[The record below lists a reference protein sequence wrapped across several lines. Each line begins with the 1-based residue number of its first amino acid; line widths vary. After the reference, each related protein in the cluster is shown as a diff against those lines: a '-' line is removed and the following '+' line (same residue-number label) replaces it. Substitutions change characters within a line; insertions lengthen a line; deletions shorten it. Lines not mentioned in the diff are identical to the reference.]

1 MTIAPERQTSPL
13 RSSRRTEAAKAF
25 LPAFLLALLVT
36 AIPFGLLGATL
47 GMFFAGIFV
56 CALLVPPLTVAEEEW
71 AHGLLAAAGAWGG
84 VSSVWLEVTL
94 RGRLPGY
101 VYPDV
106 TDTLACVVI
115 AAAFVLALAGMAL
128 LLRQAR
134 VPRPLASFLTMLVAL
149 AWLAWPVWASP
160 WIGGHDRLVA
170 ALVAPHPMLAV
181 NAVLQ
186 YLGLWNQQ
194 PLAYNLTVLNQ
205 DAYLPLPRSIWPA
218 VLVHTGVGAVWLVPV
233 LRGRLKGWRGW
244 GFHVVGGR
252 TIPENASETTA
263 SPAQSPSP
271 PPSPLSTGERG

>member
-1 MTIAPERQTSPL
+1 V
-13 RSSRRTEAAKAF
+13 AASAF
-25 LPAFLLALLVT
+25 LPAFLLALLAT
-36 AIPFGLLGATL
+36 AISSGLLGATL
-47 GMFFAGIFV
+47 GLFFAGIFV
-56 CALLVPPLTVAEEEW
+56 CALLVPAVTVAEEDW
-71 AHGLLAAAGAWGG
+71 TFGLLAAGAAWLG

-106 TDTLACVVI
+106 ADTLACVVT
-115 AAAFVLALAGMAL
+115 AGAFVLALAGMAL
-128 LLRQAR
+128 LLRQVR
-134 VPRPLASFLTMLVAL
+134 VPRPLAAFLTMVVAL

-218 VLVHTGVGAVWLVPV
+218 VLVHTGVGAVCLAPV

-252 TIPENASETTA
+252 GIPESAGETTA

-271 PPSPLSTGERG
+271 RPARGQSPDPLASPLSTGERG